1 MDRESSAAT
10 KSLPRGR
17 RTFTVVTRSS
27 GEAPAVT
34 TADGVF
40 ERFARL
46 QARHPAGFV
55 AAGLLAILLFALAA
69 RGLTLRPAFE
79 ELLPEGAPSVVE
91 LRRVLQH
98 VAGTGRIF
106 VVLEGGD
113 AQTLRNAADAIA
125 PRLRAVGPPWVGGVE
140 SGVQRGR
147 AFLVARGGFFA
158 TEEQLRDLSLR
169 IDQRLTFAEFP
180 DSDDEAIDPQ
190 KVFAASVSDPFPSG
204 YFEAKDGKALV
215 LVIRSAVAPG
225 QIEEQREA
233 LRRVQAAVAAALP
246 PGVTAGYAG
255 DLVTGLFEYGA
266 ALDDLLEV
274 GGAGL
279 LLVLAAIVL
288 FYRRL
293 RPLLAMAITLAAGLA
308 GSFAFARLAVG
319 HLNAASGFL
328 FSIIAGNGINPGILY
343 QARYLEERGR
353 GLEPEDAAGTALRAS
368 WRGTLTAALAAAGA
382 YGALG
387 VTRFRG
393 FRDFALIGAAG
404 MIICWLATMAILP
417 ATLAGL
423 DRLREMRQRGLLAR
437 LGLPEL
443 RYEAPFVF
451 AVSRAPRAL
460 AAVAC
465 CVTLA
470 GAAITARW
478 ILKDP
483 LEYDLGKLQSARDPE
498 SGLYRVSAMAA
509 SILGA
514 GREGS
519 MVVLCDRPDQV
530 DSLRKVLLARK
541 AKAPPGLEPFGAL
554 HALQDFVPPDQ
565 EAKLPLIQALR
576 RKLLRL
582 RPHLGAAEWA
592 RIEPWLPPEDL
603 RPFGLAD
610 LPDDLAAPFS
620 ERDGTRGRLL
630 FIEPTEGQSDRDLR
644 YLIRWSDA
652 FRETVLP
659 SGEVVRGSGTAVLYA
674 DMLRVVAAD
683 APIAFFTAFLTTA
696 IAVTAAL
703 GAGRTAQ
710 WTLASLVAGLL
721 WLGGALGLAGVRIHF
736 LNFMALP
743 ITLGV
748 GVDYAVNLMQR
759 VREKHETALS
769 ALRGSGG
776 AIVLCS
782 LTTTLGYLALL
793 RSRNQGVASLGL
805 TAALGEVCVLLS
817 AVLAL
822 PAALIVVHGTRAA
835 GD

>member
-1 MDRESSAAT
+1 
-10 KSLPRGR
+10 
-17 RTFTVVTRSS
+17 VTRTDR
-27 GEAPAVT
+27 A
-34 TADGVF
+34 F
-40 ERFARL
+40 EQFGRS
-46 QARHPAGFV
+46 QARFPARFV
-55 AAGLLAILLFALAA
+55 VAGLIATAALAFAA
-69 RGLTLRPAFE
+69 RGLALRPAFD

-91 LRRVLQH
+91 LRRVLAH

-106 VVLEGGD
+106 VVLEGAEG
-113 AQTLRNAADAIA
+113 AVLRKAADDLA
-125 PRLRAVGPPWVGGVE
+125 PRLRAIGPPWVGSVE

-147 AFLVARGGFFA
+147 AFLMSRAGLFA
-158 TEEQLRDLSLR
+158 TPEQLRDLSLR
-169 IDQRLTFAEFP
+169 IDQRLAFADF
-180 DSDDEAIDPQ
+180 DEEPIDPRESL
-190 KVFAASVSDPFPSG
+190 AAGFSDPFPTG

-215 LVIRSAVAPG
+215 LVVRSAVAPG
-225 QIEEQREA
+225 EVEGQREA
-233 LRRVQAAVAAALP
+233 LRRVQGVVSAALP
-246 PGVTAGYAG
+246 SGVSAGYAG

-274 GGAGL
+274 GGIGI

-288 FYRRL
+288 FYGRL
-293 RPLLAMAITLAAGLA
+293 RPLLAMAVTLAAGLA

-353 GLEPEDAAGTALRAS
+353 GLAPEDAAGTALRAS

-423 DRLREMRQRGLLAR
+423 DRLREMRQRGWLAR
-437 LGLPEL
+437 LGLSPL

-451 AVSRAPRAL
+451 AVSRAPRTLTVA
-460 AAVAC
+460 AC
-465 CVTLA
+465 CLTVA
-470 GAAITARW
+470 GAAISARW
-478 ILKDP
+478 LIRDP
-483 LEYDLGKLQSARDPE
+483 LEYDLGKLQSSRDSG
-498 SGLYRVSAMAA
+498 SGLYRVSAKAA

-514 GREGS
+514 GREGA
-519 MVVLCDRPDQV
+519 MVILCDRPDQV

-541 AKAPPGLEPFGAL
+541 EAAQPGLEPFGAL

-565 EAKLPLIQALR
+565 EARIPLIEALR
-576 RKLLRL
+576 RKLLRA
-582 RPHLGAAEWA
+582 RPHLSAAEWA
-592 RIEPWLPPEDL
+592 RIEPWLPPADL

-610 LPDDLAAPFS
+610 VPDDVAAPFT

-630 FIEPTEGQSDRDLR
+630 FIEPSAGQSDRDLR
-644 YLIRWSDA
+644 YLIRWSDV

-659 SGEVVRGSGTAVLYA
+659 SGEVVRGSGSAVLYA

-683 APIAFFTAFLTTA
+683 APMAFFTALLTTA

-710 WTLASLVAGLL
+710 WTLGSLLAGLL

-769 ALRGSGG
+769 ALRGAGG

-805 TAALGEVCVLLS
+805 TAALGEICVLLS
-817 AVLAL
+817 ALLAL
-822 PAALIVVHGTRAA
+822 PAVLIVVRRTRAA
-835 GD
+835 AD